1 MRKKL
6 YYFLFARTSRSA
18 KIYNIFVAIVIVAAV
33 VLSAVAGRLSDH
45 AERKTALY
53 IGLYVVVG
61 LLSIDYLL
69 RLFTGSY
76 NYPALGTVKGTLRF
90 FVGLTSIIELLSIV
104 PFFFVKWIHINTVPL
119 LLLRLLSLARYII
132 KPRNN
137 GTDDIAEVMLAKQ
150 KEIFSAVAI
159 VLLLVI
165 VAGVMMYSVEN
176 PAQPEVFKTV
186 FDGMWYSIVS
196 ITTIGYGDIVPI
208 TILGK
213 ILGAIISL
221 LGIGLIAIPTGII
234 SSGFAEL
241 STRRAAQK
249 AKQESI
255 DAEQAAEKSLAADTD
270 FCAELTDAEKEQ
282 VARFAMFIKNQRF
295 SGAEASD
302 GGGSAS
308 EALEKNEKIEQV
320 EKIEKVEKVEGAEE
334 VV

>member
-1 MRKKL
+1 MRKKI
-6 YYFLFARTSRSA
+6 YDFLFARTSRSA

-33 VLSAVAGRLSDH
+33 VLSAIAGRVSEH
-45 AERKTALY
+45 AEQRTGLY

-61 LLSIDYLL
+61 LLSLDYLL

-76 NYPALGTVKGTLRF
+76 NYPELGAFKGTLRF

-132 KPRNN
+132 KPRMN
-137 GTDDIAEVMLAKQ
+137 GTDDIVAVMRAKQ
-150 KEIFSAVAI
+150 KGIWSAVAI
-159 VLLLVI
+159 VLLLVV

-196 ITTIGYGDIVPI
+196 ITTIGYGDIVPV
-208 TILGK
+208 TVLGK

-241 STRRAAQK
+241 SSRRAAEK
-249 AKQESI
+249 AKAESA
-255 DAEQAAEKSLAADTD
+255 DAEHAVEKSLAADAD

-282 VARFAMFIKNQRF
+282 VARFAMFIKSSRENAESNDGLLEQ
-295 SGAEASD
+295 SSNAEA
-302 GGGSAS
+302 
-308 EALEKNEKIEQV
+308 K
-320 EKIEKVEKVEGAEE
+320 E